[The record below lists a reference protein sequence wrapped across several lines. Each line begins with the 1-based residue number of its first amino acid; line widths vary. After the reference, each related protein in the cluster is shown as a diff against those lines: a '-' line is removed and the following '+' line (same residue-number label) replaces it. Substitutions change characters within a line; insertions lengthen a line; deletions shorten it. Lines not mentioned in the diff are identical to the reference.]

1 MNNSRRRLCKTI
13 MRKASTSEH
22 IWTVLELIRWGT
34 EYFKAK
40 DIDSPRLTIELMLC
54 SVLEVS
60 RISLYTQFDRPLLRD
75 ELDRLRSFVERRI
88 KREPLQYI
96 LGEAFF
102 FGLKFSVDRRVL
114 IPRPETEIL
123 VERAIR
129 WCKAFHSMELKC
141 LDIGTG
147 SGCIPIAIAHHASNT
162 QWLCIDDDPA
172 SLDLAASNV
181 EIHGFGSRIEMRLM
195 NFREEIPGS
204 QFNLIT
210 MNPPYIAP
218 SEITNL
224 DDEVKMYE
232 PLRALTDDS
241 DGLHFYRRMADVAN
255 DLLAKKG
262 IILVEVGFDQS
273 SSVVELFEDSGFS
286 TSVVEDLSGIQR
298 VVCIERQ

>member
-1 MNNSRRRLCKTI
+1 

-22 IWTVLELIRWGT
+22 IWTVLEIIRWGV

-54 SVLEVS
+54 SVLGVS

-75 ELDRLRSFVERRI
+75 ELDQLRSFVERRV

-123 VERAIR
+123 VDRAIR
-129 WCKAFHSMELKC
+129 WCKTYESTELKC
-141 LDIGTG
+141 LDVGTG
-147 SGCIPIAIAHHASNT
+147 SGCIPIAVAHHALNT
-162 QWLCIDDDPA
+162 QWLCIDDDQA
-172 SLDLAASNV
+172 SLDLAAVNAES
-181 EIHGFGSRIEMRLM
+181 HGFSSRIQFRLM
-195 NFREEIPGS
+195 NFREEIPGNK
-204 QFNLIT
+204 FGLIT

-218 SEITNL
+218 TEITNL
-224 DDEVKMYE
+224 EDEVKMYE

-255 DLLAKKG
+255 DLLSKNG
-262 IILVEVGFDQS
+262 MILVEVGYNQS

-286 TSVVEDLSGIQR
+286 TSVVADLSGLQR
-298 VVCIERQ
+298 VVCIERR